1 MKTHSTRRKL
11 GTREVAVHDV
21 EHIRLHYDDHLY
33 LYAPNRGGL
42 WNFGDGEL
50 AIAYL
55 AGPVDYQ
62 APLPPG
68 KPGPYR
74 HSHPIAERGARAGGV
89 LLSRSFDYG
98 QTWPENERSWIWHND
113 RSDNEILDWLR
124 PRAPE
129 QREQI
134 DLTQPDSIIHF
145 CHGEYLRFPFGGRD
159 LRNDPQLPPGINFHL
174 GRREHPPSF
183 SLRSPDRGRTWE
195 RHATLIEGPSWA
207 PEGGFLCVNL
217 GHVRFDNG
225 VLGMVGATYRRNV
238 ACFYASYDNGLS
250 WEYVSEIARAAYAP
264 DMYYGYSYLGVHR
277 LPDDR
282 LLCLMHRLPENW
294 PHVAFSEDDG
304 MNWSTPRAI
313 VSPAT
318 YNLPLTGPPPDRA
331 PGDDSG
337 PRYRSPRA
345 LVLRDGRILVLFARR
360 DYPARGGR
368 GILGVVS
375 NDLGETWSEEF
386 VVRDGAYCW
395 DLGYPVV
402 TELPDGRLF
411 TAYWF
416 TTKDG
421 DEPVHERELV
431 RYIAGTFFR
440 LD

>member
-1 MKTHSTRRKL
+1 MATLSSRRKL
-11 GTREVAVHDV
+11 GTRKVTVNDV
-21 EHIRLHYDDHLY
+21 EHIRVHYDDHLY

-50 AIAYL
+50 ALAYL

-98 QTWPENERSWIWHND
+98 QTWPDNERSWIWHND

-134 DLTQPDSIIHF
+134 DLAQPDSIIHF

-195 RHATLIEGPSWA
+195 CHATLIEGPSWA

-238 ACFYASYDNGLS
+238 ACFYVSYDNGLS
-250 WEYVSEIARAAYAP
+250 WEYVSEIARAAHTP
-264 DMYYGYSYLGVHR
+264 DMFYGYSYLGVHPAAR
-277 LPDDR
+277 RPAVVHHAPTPRKLAPR
-282 LLCLMHRLPENW
+282 GLLRGRRM
-294 PHVAFSEDDG
+294 S
-304 MNWSTPRAI
+304 WSTPVPSSVPARTTCP
-313 VSPAT
+313 SPAHS
-318 YNLPLTGPPPDRA
+318 LTGHLVTTAVPGTARPVPCCCATGALSSCLPAATIRRA
-331 PGDDSG
+331 
-337 PRYRSPRA
+337 
-345 LVLRDGRILVLFARR
+345 
-360 DYPARGGR
+360 
-368 GILGVVS
+368 
-375 NDLGETWSEEF
+375 
-386 VVRDGAYCW
+386 GAAAFW
-395 DLGYPVV
+395 G
-402 TELPDGRLF
+402 
-411 TAYWF
+411 W
-416 TTKDG
+416 
-421 DEPVHERELV
+421 
-431 RYIAGTFFR
+431 
-440 LD
+440 